1 MCLAVAQ
8 VLLGPIGAS
17 MATDL
22 DLGKQRCAI
31 IQTALETPRPRQAQG
46 SWELPSLSW
55 HCPETRTCWPHFW
68 PHGLFGFFRK
78 LLSDLEP
85 PYGIEP

>member
-17 MATDL
+17 LATDV
-22 DLGKQRCAI
+22 DLGKQRSAI

-46 SWELPSLSW
+46 SWELAFVELALSRN
-55 HCPETRTCWPHFW
+55 TD
-68 PHGLFGFFRK
+68 
-78 LLSDLEP
+78 LLAPLLAPRPVRSFSKTAL
-85 PYGIEP
+85 